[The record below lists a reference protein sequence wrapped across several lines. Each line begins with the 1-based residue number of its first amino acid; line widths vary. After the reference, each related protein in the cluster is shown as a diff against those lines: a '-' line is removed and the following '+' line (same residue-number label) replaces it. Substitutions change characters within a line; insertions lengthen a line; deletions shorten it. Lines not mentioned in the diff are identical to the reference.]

1 MSHQHRNDKSPTAA
15 LRDPATPIYRQ
26 MRGTPEGGDTPDNP
40 WDMILKSDE
49 PWQRRPQRLPRID
62 GTYLIVL
69 LIVAA
74 VLIGLFCLMNS

>member
-1 MSHQHRNDKSPTAA
+1 MSRNRNAKSPTAA
-15 LRDPATPIYRQ
+15 LQDRLSATSSE
-26 MRGTPEGGDTPDNP
+26 MRNTPGDADTPSNP
-40 WDMILKSDE
+40 WDLMLKNENLS
-49 PWQRRPQRLPRID
+49 PRPHRLPRID

>member
-1 MSHQHRNDKSPTAA
+1 MSRNKNAKSPTAT
-15 LRDPATPIYRQ
+15 LRDPATPTYSQ
-26 MRGTPEGGDTPDNP
+26 MRGTPESGDTSGNP
-40 WDMILKSDE
+40 WDMMLKNENE
-49 PWQRRPQRLPRID
+49 PLRPHRLPRID